1 MKTKQSFAQVWAL
14 AFPII
19 LSNITIPLLGAVDAA
34 VMGHMETAAY
44 LGAVAIGGLIFD
56 YIYWGFGFLRLST
69 TGLAAQAMGRGDGDE
84 ARAVFGRAAFI
95 ALCGAM
101 FLWISQSVLFEI
113 AKSLLEA
120 SDDVEHLAEI
130 YFDIRIWSAPAALM
144 NYVLMGW
151 ILAHKDTRS
160 VLIQQVSIN
169 VINVVLDLWFV
180 IGLGH
185 GVEGVALATVI
196 AQYCGLLIGLI
207 ILRRNLKHL
216 TGRWQFALIF
226 NLVRLKQVMGMNV
239 DLFIRTICLL
249 TAFGWFTAQGA
260 KLGDVTLA
268 ANAILLQFQ
277 QFTSYAL
284 DGFAH
289 AVEVLSGHGAGKKDR
304 TAFKEAVISS
314 TKLSGVFALGF
325 AVLYFVTGDWVI
337 SLFSDILVVTERAE
351 IYLIW
356 AVMLPVV
363 SVWSYQLDGIYFGL
377 TETRTLRNMMIVSLI
392 LYVPLSLFLMDQ
404 FGNHGLWAAFTFFM
418 GLRAITLG
426 LNYRAIE
433 KKAFA

>member
-1 MKTKQSFAQVWAL
+1 MKTKGSFTQVWAL

-44 LGAVAIGGLIFD
+44 LGAVAIGALIFD

-69 TGLAAQAMGRGDGDE
+69 TGLAAQAMGREDGDE

-101 FLWISQSVLFEI
+101 VLWISQTVLFDI

-120 SDDVEHLAEI
+120 SDEVENLAEV

-180 IGLGH
+180 MGLGY
-185 GVEGVALATVI
+185 GVDGVALATVI
-196 AQYCGLLIGLI
+196 AQYAGLMIGLVM
-207 ILRRNLKHL
+207 LRKNLTHL
-216 TGRWQFALIF
+216 AGRWQLELIF
-226 NLVRLKQVMGMNV
+226 NRARLKQVMGMNV

-304 TAFKEAVISS
+304 KAFKEAVVTS
-314 TKLSGVFALGF
+314 TKLAGVFALGF
-325 AVLYFVTGDWVI
+325 GGIYFVLGDLII
-337 SLFSDILVVTERAE
+337 SFFSDITAVTDRAE

-356 AVMLPVV
+356 AVMLPLV
-363 SVWSYQLDGIYFGL
+363 SVWSFQLDGIYFGL
-377 TETRTLRNMMIVSLI
+377 TETRILRNMMVLSLA
-392 LYVPLSLFLMDQ
+392 LYVPLSLFLMNLW
-404 FGNHGLWAAFTFFM
+404 GNHGLWAAFTIFM